1 MNNECTAMEKF
12 EAVGNYIPNSSLT
25 AEGMKILWLEC
36 IAYSLAVIAEKL

>member
-12 EAVGNYIPNSSLT
+12 EAIANYIPNSNLT
-25 AEGMKILWLEC
+25 ADGMKILWLES